1 MIADAAALV
10 DHPSG
15 FLALSSRNMRFTS
28 DGVPG
33 FIAYRERG
41 RHLVAFGGVHSM
53 SSTRGLL
60 LDRFLDHARGRSRR
74 VIAVQVREGQVAL
87 FRSRGFRVNQLGTT
101 FGLSLDRF
109 KLSGADRMQLRNKIS
124 RARRAGLSVVEL
136 GRDVPRDDTTFAE
149 LSAVS
154 SSWLRG
160 KGQDE
165 LDFMIGELGDPHDAR
180 RRIFAA
186 RDGAGRIVAFITYV
200 PAWGEAPGYL
210 HDLTRRLPDAPAGAM
225 ELINAHAIALMS
237 TEGVSV
243 LHFGFTP
250 FIVGG
255 VEPAGA
261 SRPAAWLIRQLAR
274 HGAMLYPALSQ
285 ACYKLKWGPDIVE
298 REYLAARPLSIR
310 GIFDVLRLTR
320 SL

>member
-1 MIADAAALV
+1 MDAAAFV

-15 FLALSSRNMRFTS
+15 FLALSSRNERFTYA
-28 DGVPG
+28 GIPG

-41 RHLVAFGGVHSM
+41 RHLVAFGGVHSLP
-53 SSTRGLL
+53 SSRGPL
-60 LDRFLDHARGRSRR
+60 LDRFVEHARGHGRR
-74 VIAVQVREGQVAL
+74 VIAVQVRESQVGL
-87 FRSRGFRVNQLGTT
+87 FRARGFSVNQLGTS
-101 FGLSLDRF
+101 FGLRLARF
-109 KLSGADRMQLRNKIS
+109 GLGGADKMQLRNKIS

-136 GRDVPRDDTTFAE
+136 RRDAPCDETIFAE

-154 SSWLRG
+154 ARWLRA
-160 KGQDE
+160 KGHDE
-165 LDFMIGELGDPHDAR
+165 LDFMIGELGDPDDSR

-186 RDGAGRIVAFITYV
+186 RDGSGRTVAFITYV
-200 PAWGEAPGYL
+200 PVWGETPGYL

-225 ELINAHAIALMS
+225 ELINAHALERMRA
-237 TEGVSV
+237 EGVAV

-250 FIVGG
+250 FIVGDA
-255 VEPAGA
+255 EPSGA
-261 SRPAAWLIRQLAR
+261 SRLAAWLIRELGR
-274 HGAMLYPALSQ
+274 RGGMLYPARSQ

-310 GIFDVLRLTR
+310 GVIDLLRLTR